1 LGERPEPAPLND
13 QGYMIEVR
21 AITKRFGALEVLR
34 RVSLNVRLGEVL
46 VVVGPSGGGK
56 STLLRCLC
64 HLEMP
69 EEGEILMG
77 GKRIDKTGAAPGQI
91 GMVFQQFNL
100 FPHLTALENITLAPR
115 LVRKLNRRA
124 AEERAAAL
132 LQKMGL
138 VDKVGARPAQLS
150 GGQQQRLAIARSLAM
165 DPKVMLFD
173 EVTSALDRELVFEVL
188 GVMRQLAIEGM
199 TMVVV
204 THELWF
210 AKNVADRVILLAD
223 GQVIEEAPPGEF
235 FGAPKAE
242 RTKRFLRELLP
253 ENGEQSAVNMGA

>member
-1 LGERPEPAPLND
+1 MPD
-13 QGYMIEVR
+13 QDYMIAVR
-21 AITKRFGALEVLR
+21 GVSKRFDSLEVLR
-34 RVSLNVRLGEVL
+34 GVSLNVRPGEVL

-64 HLEMP
+64 HLETP
-69 EEGEILMG
+69 DAGEILMA
-77 GKRIDKTGAAPGQI
+77 GKRIDKTGASAGQI

-115 LVRKLNRRA
+115 LVRKLDRRV
-124 AEERAAAL
+124 AEERARAL

-138 VDKVGARPAQLS
+138 QDKVNARPAQLS

-188 GVMRQLAIEGM
+188 GVMRQLALEGM
-199 TMVVV
+199 TMVAV

-210 AKNVADRVILLAD
+210 AKNVADRVLLLAE
-223 GQVIEEAPPGEF
+223 GQVVEEASPAEF
-235 FGAPKAE
+235 FDAPKAE
-242 RTKRFLRELLP
+242 RTKRFLRDLLEEP
-253 ENGEQSAVNMGA
+253 A

>member
-1 LGERPEPAPLND
+1 MSD
-13 QGYMIEVR
+13 QDYMIQVR
-21 AITKRFGALEVLR
+21 EISKRFDTLEVLR
-34 RVSLNVRLGEVL
+34 RVSLNVRSGEVF

-64 HLEMP
+64 HLETP
-69 EEGEILMG
+69 DEGEILMAG
-77 GKRIDKTGAAPGQI
+77 RRIDRTGASPGQI

-115 LVRKLNRRA
+115 LVRKLDRRA
-124 AEERAAAL
+124 AEDRARAL

-138 VDKVGARPAQLS
+138 QDKVNARPRQLS

-188 GVMRQLAIEGM
+188 GVMRQLALEGM
-199 TMVVV
+199 TMVAV

-210 AKNVADRVILLAD
+210 AKNVADRVVLLAE
-223 GQVIEEAPPGEF
+223 GQVVEEAPPTEF
-235 FGAPKAE
+235 FDAPKAE
-242 RTKRFLRELLP
+242 RTKRFLRDLMQEA
-253 ENGEQSAVNMGA
+253 S